1 MSFYSLTDFLEPVH
15 LAMVSGDAE
24 IREGQ
29 IGKTLMIYEDEMPDL
44 SQADVVIASCNDLR
58 GDGDLFKE
66 GAGTDKIRKEFY
78 ALYQWHKD
86 IKIADIG
93 NIRSGA
99 SVADTYAAV
108 KAVATECL
116 NLGKR
121 FLLLGGSHDLTLALY
136 EVYQSKGKIIEATG
150 VDAYI
155 DLSIDNPVR
164 SRNFLMEML
173 TGDPNFIKHYNHI
186 GFQSYYVHP
195 TMLETMDQLR
205 FDCFRLGKVKE
216 NIEEMEPAFRSSD
229 LLSFDLSALG
239 SPTFWEGS
247 SPNGFNGEEACTLMK
262 YAGMSDKMMTLG
274 IFGYNSKNDS
284 TSNLAKQVSQML
296 WYYIDGIH
304 TGRTESSLNEK
315 ESFIECHIAFGAVE
329 TTFIQSIRTGRWWM
343 KMPDNNYVPCS
354 QNDFNQAGNNEL
366 PERWLRLQERN

>member
-44 SQADVVIASCNDLR
+44 STADVVIASCNDLR

-99 SVADTYAAV
+99 SVSDTYAAV

-136 EVYQSKGKIIEATG
+136 EGYQSKGKIIEATG
-150 VDAYI
+150 VEAYI
-155 DLSIDNPVR
+155 DL
-164 SRNFLMEML
+164 
-173 TGDPNFIKHYNHI
+173 
-186 GFQSYYVHP
+186 
-195 TMLETMDQLR
+195 
-205 FDCFRLGKVKE
+205 
-216 NIEEMEPAFRSSD
+216 
-229 LLSFDLSALG
+229 
-239 SPTFWEGS
+239 
-247 SPNGFNGEEACTLMK
+247 
-262 YAGMSDKMMTLG
+262 
-274 IFGYNSKNDS
+274 
-284 TSNLAKQVSQML
+284 
-296 WYYIDGIH
+296 
-304 TGRTESSLNEK
+304 
-315 ESFIECHIAFGAVE
+315 
-329 TTFIQSIRTGRWWM
+329 
-343 KMPDNNYVPCS
+343 
-354 QNDFNQAGNNEL
+354 
-366 PERWLRLQERN
+366 